1 MRWGGS
7 AQKIHPNYTEAVWM
21 KPVFSVIICAAFA
34 LFPLNLYATQ
44 AVRVQVIT
52 PRAPV
57 MSSTT
62 PNAYVACRLNTG
74 ASVDIYHQ
82 TADGWLAI
90 RPPADCFSLVNA
102 NDMQLSETNSSGQI
116 RSLEAKS
123 WIGGYESLVV
133 NYESVITLK
142 QNERVHVLATRR
154 MRVTPDAPLQTYI
167 KILPPNGE
175 FRWIHKRHVNLT
187 TNQKPIA
194 QVNPNAENIRP
205 DVSNYQTVHSEIQ
218 PASYTTDMYG
228 APRQSFVPR
237 WVKPSGGQGL
247 TSSRDSVRSAGDIQP
262 AAASFEIPKKSG
274 ADATCHS
281 LNKALSATVSHPPD
295 QWHLS
300 PIRDGL
306 MTLLQQDLTE
316 TQRAKAQSILDR
328 VQKFQDLQ
336 RSRTQLN
343 VAQALTNSYVRPAS
357 HMTELDVAAS
367 GFDRP
372 IGTGVLN
379 SEAAATNYDS
389 KGWLVNVRSSRTDA
403 PPYALV
409 DNDGNVIVF
418 ISPAPGLNLSH
429 YIHKNVGI
437 FGRRGYLHR
446 LRTPHISVNRIVD
459 LARHME

>member
-1 MRWGGS
+1 
-7 AQKIHPNYTEAVWM
+7 M
-21 KPVFSVIICAAFA
+21 KRVFSAIICAAFA
-34 LFPLNLYATQ
+34 FFPLNLYATQ
-44 AVRVQVIT
+44 AVRVQVT
-52 PRAPV
+52 APRAPV
-57 MSSTT
+57 MSSTN
-62 PNAYVACRLNTG
+62 PNAYVVCRLDAG
-74 ASVDIYHQ
+74 ASVDIYHE

-102 NDMQLSETNSSGQI
+102 SDVQLSETNSSGQI
-116 RSLEAKS
+116 RSHEAKS
-123 WIGGYESLVV
+123 WIGGYEGLVV

-142 QNERVHVLATRR
+142 QHEHVRVQATRR

-187 TNQKPIA
+187 INQKPVA
-194 QVNPNAENIRP
+194 QVNPSATESHTGMR
-205 DVSNYQTVHSEIQ
+205 NYQTVRSEIQ

-247 TSSRDSVRSAGDIQP
+247 ASSGVSVRSAGDIRP
-262 AAASFEIPKKSG
+262 ATASFEITNNSD
-274 ADATCHS
+274 ADATCQK
-281 LNKALSATVSHPPD
+281 LNKALSATVSQPSGR
-295 QWHLS
+295 WHLS

-306 MTLLQQDLTE
+306 MTLLQQNLTNA
-316 TQRAKAQSILDR
+316 QRAKAQSILDR

-336 RSRTQLN
+336 RSRSQLN
-343 VAQALTNSYVRPAS
+343 VAQASTNSNVRPAS
-357 HMTELDVAAS
+357 LTTGLDVAAS